1 MKKIKVITT
10 VATWPTALQLQLT
23 GLRKYMKEDFDLIAF
38 IDTPSEPGPYNLWDE
53 KLRNK
58 ALEYSNEIGV
68 KTYLV
73 PEEIHLKR
81 KDLFP
86 KTKELSGNNANL
98 RASDTLQYAFM
109 NEVLESDSPIMFM
122 DNDMFPVNY
131 FSWYEK
137 MDNNKIIRSVFH
149 SSKARFSKRFVTYL
163 WSGLLF
169 IDSENM
175 PSKEIWSF
183 DCGKINGI
191 RVDVSG
197 QTYHW
202 LEQIK
207 KLNNLA
213 KVEKIQHLSSLNWA
227 ADSIPKFLENEL
239 INFIISDARN
249 IDSKFYCEIYD
260 ECFIHFR
267 AGSNWMK
274 ESKEIVED
282 RISKFSKAY
291 LLSLE

>member
-137 MDNNKIIRSVFH
+137 MDSNKIIRSVFH